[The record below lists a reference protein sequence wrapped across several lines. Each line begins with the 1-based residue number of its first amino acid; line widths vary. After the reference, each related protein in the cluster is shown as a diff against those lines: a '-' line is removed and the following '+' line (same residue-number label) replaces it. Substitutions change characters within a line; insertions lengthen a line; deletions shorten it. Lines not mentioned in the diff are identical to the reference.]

1 VPVTTKTGDLL
12 TWAEAAVAL
21 GMSVRTLQRLKG
33 VGAIGSTR
41 LAAKVYFSWDDI
53 EAYIKSQHTA
63 ATTPPRPS
71 RASKS
76 A

>member
-1 VPVTTKTGDLL
+1 MSVTNKAGDLL

-41 LAAKVYFSWDDI
+41 LAGRIYFSWDDI
-53 EAYIKSQHTA
+53 DAYIKSQHTA
-63 ATTPPRPS
+63 ATTSPRPA
-71 RASKS
+71 RAPKS